1 MHTLAIISL
10 AAGLVGCCETGND
23 IVRMS
28 KDLMEGKVCDPS
40 VGCDPSLGT
49 EPKSTN
55 KSGVDIMFENYE
67 QHKGF

>member
-1 MHTLAIISL
+1 MRTLTIISL
-10 AAGLVGCCETGND
+10 AVGLVGCCETGNN
-23 IVRMS
+23 IAQMS
-28 KDLMEGKVCDPS
+28 KDLMEGKV
-40 VGCDPSLGT
+40 T